1 LKTRTEHCGRL
12 LNGSASN
19 DRFLVCVGIE
29 VIGPKWLA
37 TSLAIAVHLGHQC
50 HDRAGDIPIVLA
62 FGLSHQHKLAKR

>member
-12 LNGSASN
+12 LNSSASN

-29 VIGPKWLA
+29 VIGLEWLA

-62 FGLSHQHKLAKR
+62 FGLCHQHKLAKR